1 MRKDE
6 TISDYSM
13 KNLGIEV
20 PDRLI
25 AQYPAPKRE
34 DSRLLIYR
42 IESGRITDDRFSNI
56 VRYIRPDD
64 CVVYNDAR
72 VINARLQ
79 GRKLTTGARLE
90 VLLLKSRTQEEWE
103 CLIRP
108 ARRVKERVEVSIE
121 ADGSNRLSFEV
132 KRVFGGGRFLIRFSK
147 PLSYEEL
154 EKIGKIPLPKY
165 ITRPVEALDSERYQT
180 VFSEQFGAVAS
191 PTAGLHFTEDSIS
204 RIKGQGTLWV
214 PLTLYVDWGT
224 FQPVR
229 EDDYRRHT
237 IHRETFAIS
246 ETSAETINRAVKQKR
261 RVLCVGTTSVR
272 ALESAYESGLVKGG
286 SGETGLYIYPGYRFM
301 VTEGIITNFH
311 LPNSTLILLVMA
323 FAGVEG
329 IRNVYRHAVREDYR
343 FFSYGDAMLLTK
355 D

>member
-1 MRKDE
+1 M
-6 TISDYSM
+6 
-13 KNLGIEV
+13 G
-20 PDRLI
+20 
-25 AQYPAPKRE
+25 
-34 DSRLLIYR
+34 
-42 IESGRITDDRFSNI
+42 
-56 VRYIRPDD
+56 
-64 CVVYNDAR
+64 
-72 VINARLQ
+72 
-79 GRKLTTGARLE
+79 
-90 VLLLKSRTQEEWE
+90 
-103 CLIRP
+103 
-108 ARRVKERVEVSIE
+108 
-121 ADGSNRLSFEV
+121 
-132 KRVFGGGRFLIRFSK
+132 
-147 PLSYEEL
+147 YEEL

-246 ETSAETINRAVKQKR
+246 ETSAETINRAVTQKR

-286 SGETGLYIYPGYRFM
+286 NGETCLYP
-301 VTEGIITNFH
+301 VTLECAGIITDNE
-311 LPNSTLILLVMA
+311 
-323 FAGVEG
+323 GVPGPIGCPCLSLFGEQ
-329 IRNVYRHAVREDYR
+329 RHWQCPHI
-343 FFSYGDAMLLTK
+343 
-355 D
+355 